1 MSISPGFGFEQVC
14 PIARRSYN
22 QIRNLV
28 DKRNSGRIIASL
40 RLRPITRLTAYL
52 SQTHLENSIP
62 EFKEVL
68 PSEVRGQKSTVA
80 LSVAAA
86 FAHAQTIPP
95 NAFSHIIII
104 IQENRTPDNL
114 FGSGPSGTKC
124 GTEAR
129 SSQVLTSKTAATSIS
144 RSPSAGPA
152 SKLICNISLPMNDAP
167 LDPHH
172 LRGLVAVTA
181 AAIWMV
187 FAMSTPPKP
196 LPIVFVRAK
205 VRRRTLLSDRHR
217 LRLCE
222 LHVSDKRGAEL
233 PGTPVPVHG
242 NLGASRPQRPTT
254 KLLPRFRSRQRR
266 FRGQRMPVRG
276 SSARWVT
283 PDPSGSTEADPT
295 KNECYTHDS
304 LVTAASDCGS
314 GNCDRGFSWAYY
326 TPTPGIIWNAPAGI
340 PEVCY
345 GENDLLKLGQP
356 CLATEYT
363 NHIKLP
369 NQGGYDGAPIL
380 DDISNCKLQK
390 ITWVIPDQAWSDHPQ
405 FDGTVSPPLGPSW
418 VGDIVDAIGNSYQNS
433 LGNCDYWGYPGH
445 SGTTPEP
452 TAIFVVWD
460 DWGGFFDHVTPPAVY
475 TGTNVPPACPAPPAP
490 NNWGCGYVYGFRVP
504 LLVVS
509 EYTQAGYVSGACQNG
524 SCNNDTFPYQHDFG
538 SILAFTEYNFGMP
551 PIAKPFYADF
561 NALDG
566 ANGNVPLSDFF
577 LLNNQR
583 TFTNISTP
591 YPPSRFTGC
600 SQRFRTEPALCRP
613 GRTAASG
620 EEDESLETVER
631 HCGGG
636 RNNAPAL

>member
-1 MSISPGFGFEQVC
+1 VKFAAKSLL
-14 PIARRSYN
+14 
-22 QIRNLV
+22 LV
-28 DKRNSGRIIASL
+28 
-40 RLRPITRLTAYL
+40 
-52 SQTHLENSIP
+52 
-62 EFKEVL
+62 
-68 PSEVRGQKSTVA
+68 
-80 LSVAAA
+80 SVAAA

-104 IQENRTPDNL
+104 IQENRTPDNM

-124 GTEAR
+124 GTEDPFEPG
-129 SSQVLTSKTAATSIS
+129 VDIENGGYVYIPVTMG
-144 RSPSAGPA
+144 GPYD
-152 SKLICNISLPMNDAP
+152 KLICNISLPMNDAP

-172 LRGLVAVTA
+172 FYEDWFTDYRSGN
-181 AAIWMV
+181 MDG
-187 FAMSTPPKP
+187 FCHEYTPPSHCPSYSYVQRSDVAPYFQIATAYGFANYMFQTNEGPSFPAHQFLFTGTSAPVAPNDPP
-196 LPIVFVRAK
+196 LNYYLDFVA
-205 VRRRTLLSDRHR
+205 DNA
-217 LRLCE
+217 
-222 LHVSDKRGAEL
+222 DFA
-233 PGTPVPVHG
+233 
-242 NLGASRPQRPTT
+242 ASGCPYA
-254 KLLPRFRSRQRR
+254 
-266 FRGQRMPVRG
+266 G

-490 NNWGCGYVYGFRVP
+490 NNWGCGYV
-504 LLVVS
+504 
-509 EYTQAGYVSGACQNG
+509 
-524 SCNNDTFPYQHDFG
+524 
-538 SILAFTEYNFGMP
+538 
-551 PIAKPFYADF
+551 
-561 NALDG
+561 
-566 ANGNVPLSDFF
+566 
-577 LLNNQR
+577 
-583 TFTNISTP
+583 
-591 YPPSRFTGC
+591 
-600 SQRFRTEPALCRP
+600 
-613 GRTAASG
+613 
-620 EEDESLETVER
+620 
-631 HCGGG
+631 
-636 RNNAPAL
+636 